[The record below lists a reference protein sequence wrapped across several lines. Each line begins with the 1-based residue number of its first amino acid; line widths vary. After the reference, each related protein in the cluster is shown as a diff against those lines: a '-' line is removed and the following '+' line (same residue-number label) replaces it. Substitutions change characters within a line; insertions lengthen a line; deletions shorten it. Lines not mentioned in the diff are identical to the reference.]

1 MHSDRA
7 ALLRAL
13 IFIAVFA
20 VFARLCTSEFTW
32 YDEAVNIHQNPL
44 MNPPTLKSV
53 AYYWTAVGPQAP
65 GGLYIPLTYT
75 LWSVVARLTYSDLPD
90 ASGIHL
96 NPWAFHTLNVLLHAL
111 ATVVVFNILRLLLRR
126 DWAAAL
132 GAMIFAVHPIQV
144 EAVGWIA
151 GTKDVL
157 CGLLCMVTVWQ
168 WILFRQDNAASRR
181 WIHYAIAVMAFVASM
196 LAKPTGMV
204 TSLIVLALDLL
215 ILRRGKIVEIAAP
228 LGPWFVLSLLCAIS
242 TRLAQPPWGAAS
254 VPIWQ
259 RPLIALDSLAFYLVK
274 LIVPIHFA
282 VDYGRTPGRVMQQ
295 GIGWMLA
302 MVPVLAIVFA
312 WRARKR
318 HPLISVSVTLFIA
331 GLAPV
336 LGFVPFLFQ
345 VFSGVTDHYVYIS
358 MLGVALACATSVTL
372 LPSRAVASAGGVVI
386 VLLSILAFRQTRF
399 WHDDFSLWTHAIQV
413 NPRSYLALTNRGA
426 AFFRQGKLEDA
437 EDDFRAAIELNPAYP
452 DVQFNLGLILERTG
466 RAAEA
471 AEHFRRAIELNPTFN
486 EARDQLRQL
495 PATMRD
501 G

>member
-7 ALLRAL
+7 ALLRAF

-44 MNPPTLKSV
+44 MNPPTLRSV
-53 AYYWTAVGPQAP
+53 AYYWTAVGREAP

-75 LWSVVARLTYSDLPD
+75 LWSAVARLTYSDLPD

-111 ATVVVFNILRLLLRR
+111 AAVVAFNILRLLLRR
-126 DWAAAL
+126 DWPAAL

-144 EAVGWIA
+144 EAVGWVA

-157 CGLLCMVTVWQ
+157 CGMLCMVAVWQ
-168 WILFRQDNAASRR
+168 WILFRQDDAASRR
-181 WIHYAIAVMAFVASM
+181 RIHYVIAIVAFIASM

-204 TSLIVLALDLL
+204 TPLILLALDSL
-215 ILRRGKIVEIAAP
+215 ILRRGKIVEVIASLA
-228 LGPWFVLSLLCAIS
+228 PWFVLSLLCAIS
-242 TRLAQPPWGAAS
+242 TRLAQPPWGEVAA
-254 VPIWQ
+254 PIWQ

-274 LIVPIHFA
+274 LFVPIDFA
-282 VDYGRTPGRVMQQ
+282 VDYGRTPARVMQQ
-295 GIGWMLA
+295 GVGWMLA
-302 MVPVLAIVFA
+302 ILPVLAIVLA

-318 HPLISVSVTLFIA
+318 RPLIAVSMAIFIV

-358 MLGVALACATSVTL
+358 MLGVALACGCALTL
-372 LPSRAVASAGGVVI
+372 LPSRAAASAGGVVI
-386 VLLSILAFRQTRF
+386 ALLSILAFRQTRY
-399 WHDDFSLWTHAIQV
+399 WYDDLSLWTHTIQS

-426 AFFRQGKLEDA
+426 AWFRGGNLDNA
-437 EDDFRAAIELNPAYP
+437 RADFRAAAALNPESP
-452 DVQFNLGLILERTG
+452 SIRENL
-466 RAAEA
+466 
-471 AEHFRRAIELNPTFN
+471 ELLDKHQPTTS
-486 EARDQLRQL
+486 RK
-495 PATMRD
+495 
-501 G
+501 